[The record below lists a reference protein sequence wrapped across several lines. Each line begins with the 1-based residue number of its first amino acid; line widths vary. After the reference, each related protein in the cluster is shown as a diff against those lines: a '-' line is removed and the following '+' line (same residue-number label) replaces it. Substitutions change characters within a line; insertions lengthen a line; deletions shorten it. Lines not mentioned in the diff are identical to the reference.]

1 MEDAD
6 RLARL
11 ETHAE
16 HFQTQLTRVEG
27 DVKELRRDL
36 DALSLRMEKGFAETN
51 ATIAALALTMERGFA
66 ALGATIAA
74 QALVTEKNVATLA
87 LRTEKSMHRVQIGF
101 LMTGA
106 SLLAIVAQALH
117 WL

>member
-1 MEDAD
+1 MDDAD

-36 DALSLRMEKGFAETN
+36 DALALRMERGFAETS
-51 ATIAALALTMERGFA
+51 AAIAALALTMGKGFA
-66 ALGATIAA
+66 AMNATIAA
-74 QALVTEKNVATLA
+74 QE
-87 LRTEKSMHRVQIGF
+87 LRGEKSMHRVQIGF

-106 SLLAIVAQALH
+106 SLLAIVAHALH